1 MGIVR
6 RSSETEVPQVSQ
18 TLHGTAIGLPI
29 SWGGLRVNVGI
40 YGSPMECLGIVK
52 YIVISMYKI
61 SSTQTLYHTLCLLTW
76 WSASKKPGQSDEAS
90 YRSHPA
96 LGVGH
101 NTESHIRYRGRGCED
116 TRDSTGAPRGRYS
129 PPSSFVRH
137 PGLYMTPSS
146 FIEISIPAPNPTSLR
161 CMEGWVG
168 VRPYRSLKNW

>member
-101 NTESHIRYRGRGCED
+101 TPRVTSG
-116 TRDSTGAPRGRYS
+116 TGAVDVRTHVTVPGH
-129 PPSSFVRH
+129 PEADTLPQVPSF
-137 PGLYMTPSS
+137 GTLG
-146 FIEISIPAPNPTSLR
+146 SI
-161 CMEGWVG
+161 
-168 VRPYRSLKNW
+168 